1 MSVVQQSRREFL
13 VDSARAATLG
23 WLAAQ
28 LPLLASL
35 ASCAREDARQNSTF
49 ATLTSAEGSAMR
61 AFAAQIIPSDA
72 EWPGAEEAGAVYFI
86 DRALALPF
94 FAESVPVIRT
104 GLADLDSR
112 ARRIE
117 GKASFA
123 SLRGDQQMDVMR
135 QIEQTPFFSTARTL
149 VLIGTF
155 ADPSH
160 GGNRNRV
167 GWTMIGIDHQPSYAP
182 PFGWYDDQAGRNAS
196 ERPTA

>member
-1 MSVVQQSRREFL
+1 MSAVQQTRRHFL
-13 VDSARAATLG
+13 VDSARTAALG

-35 ASCAREDARQNSTF
+35 SSCAREDAIQNKAFTS
-49 ATLTSAEGSAMR
+49 LTTGEGRAMR
-61 AFAAQIIPSDA
+61 AFAAQIIPSDS
-72 EWPGAEEAGAVYFI
+72 ESPGAEEAGAVYFI
-86 DRALALPF
+86 DRALTLPF
-94 FAESVPVIRT
+94 FVESVPVIRG
-104 GLADLDSR
+104 GLADLDGR
-112 ARRIE
+112 ARLIE

-123 SLRGDQQMDVMR
+123 SLGGAQQIAIMR

-149 VLIGTF
+149 VVIGTF

-167 GWTMIGIDHQPSYAP
+167 GWTMIGIDHRPSYAP
-182 PFGWYDDQAGRNAS
+182 PFGWYDAQVRGDAV

>member
-1 MSVVQQSRREFL
+1 MSAVQQSRRDFL
-13 VDSARAATLG
+13 VDSARTAALG

-35 ASCAREDARQNSTF
+35 SSCAREDAIQNKSFTS
-49 ATLTSAEGSAMR
+49 LTNAEGRAMR

-72 EWPGAEEAGAVYFI
+72 ESPGAEEAGAVYFI

-94 FAESVPVIRT
+94 FAESVPIVRS
-104 GLADLDSR
+104 GLADLDGR
-112 ARRIE
+112 ARLIE
-117 GKASFA
+117 GTASFG
-123 SLRGDQQMDVMR
+123 SLGGNQQIAIMR

-149 VLIGTF
+149 VVIGTF
-155 ADPSH
+155 ADPAH

-182 PFGWYDDQAGRNAS
+182 PFGWYDAQDRRDALEQ
-196 ERPTA
+196 PTV